1 VRKRKQ
7 TRAHATQKQ
16 TLCACVNLHRSVA
29 GPRSGFVILLEAG
42 RRDGRPECGRLC
54 LADVA
59 HARVHRRGSVSGRPP
74 CGCVKHRPALQGQE
88 GDRTTQ
94 QGRDGG
100 HSGSDVEQR
109 RKASTLILLRVV
121 TTLAEGASSRLLFL
135 TWPHPRRVCLEG
147 VFVGVP
153 PESYRKVSCSAT
165 YFHGLRDQFSE
176 NKRFR
181 SHFFFPDGTGWHHSE
196 QKWIQICFGLIIVL
210 LCTKVNWY
218 KRGGERRRTTF

>member
-135 TWPHPRRVCLEG
+135 TWPHPRRVCLDG
-147 VFVGVP
+147 VLL
-153 PESYRKVSCSAT
+153 VSRQNRIEKSPVLLRTSMDYGTNSAKT
-165 YFHGLRDQFSE
+165 RD
-176 NKRFR
+176 
-181 SHFFFPDGTGWHHSE
+181 
-196 QKWIQICFGLIIVL
+196 FGLTFSFPMGPAGTTANRSGFRFASVCLISL
-210 LCTKVNWY
+210 LRTKVAL
-218 KRGGERRRTTF
+218 K